1 MAAITQSLFFFSRY
15 GLSLTLL
22 FWLAVVPSEV
32 IGLYVRHTLP
42 MGNEL
47 QAAMVEL
54 MVSGLVD
61 PLVTGAGIFFIAS
74 RDQGGHLSLY
84 ESYLKS
90 IGRYLP
96 LVTGYFVTVV
106 IVLFGLSLYL
116 IPGFYLLYKL
126 MFVEFRVALKQE
138 PPLVAIMAS
147 FNQTRDQYS
156 LLLSPFVLLLAIG
169 WLSRQLSD
177 YLLMDSRNDLLPRVV
192 AAAVEAPLTAFAVV
206 IGFRLFT
213 LTSRSQS

>member
-1 MAAITQSLFFFSRY
+1 M
-15 GLSLTLL
+15 
-22 FWLAVVPSEV
+22 
-32 IGLYVRHTLP
+32 IGLYIRHLLSI
-42 MGNEL
+42 GNEP
-47 QAAMVEL
+47 QEAMFEL
-54 MVSGLVD
+54 MVSVLVD
-61 PLVTGAGIFFIAS
+61 PLVTGAAIFFIAS
-74 RDQGGHLSLY
+74 RDQGDRLSLY

-90 IGRYLP
+90 IGCYFP

-116 IPGFYLLYKL
+116 IPGCYLLYKL

-156 LLLSPFVLLLAIG
+156 LLLSPFLLLLAIG
-169 WLSRQLSD
+169 WLSRLLGD
-177 YLLMDSRNDLLPRVV
+177 YLLMDSRNDLLPRIV
-192 AAAVEAPLTAFAVV
+192 AAAVEAPLTALAVV
-206 IGFRLFT
+206 IGFRLFS

>member
-1 MAAITQSLFFFSRY
+1 M
-15 GLSLTLL
+15 
-22 FWLAVVPSEV
+22 
-32 IGLYVRHTLP
+32 IGLYVRHMLP

-47 QAAMVEL
+47 QEAMVEL
-54 MVSGLVD
+54 MVSVLVD
-61 PLVTGAGIFFIAS
+61 PLVTGAAIFFIAS

-90 IGRYLP
+90 IGCYLP
-96 LVTGYFVTVV
+96 LVTGYSVTVV

-116 IPGFYLLYKL
+116 IPGAYLLYKL

-147 FNQTRDQYS
+147 FKQTRDQYS

-169 WLSRQLSD
+169 WLSRLLSD
-177 YLLMDSRNDLLPRVV
+177 YLLMDSRNDLLPRI
-192 AAAVEAPLTAFAVV
+192 AVSAMEAPLIALAVV
-206 IGFRLFT
+206 IGYRLFS

>member
-1 MAAITQSLFFFSRY
+1 MVAITQSLFFFSRY
-15 GLSLTLL
+15 GLSLTFL
-22 FWLAVVPSEV
+22 FWLAVVPSEM
-32 IGLYVRHTLP
+32 IGLYVRHMLP

-47 QAAMVEL
+47 QEAMVEL
-54 MVSGLVD
+54 MVSVLVD
-61 PLVTGAGIFFIAS
+61 PLVTGAAIFFIAS

-90 IGRYLP
+90 IGCYLP
-96 LVTGYFVTVV
+96 LVTGYSVTVV

-116 IPGFYLLYKL
+116 IPGAYLLYKL

-147 FNQTRDQYS
+147 FKQTRDQYS

-169 WLSRQLSD
+169 WLSRLLSD
-177 YLLMDSRNDLLPRVV
+177 YLLMDSRNDLLPRI
-192 AAAVEAPLTAFAVV
+192 AVSAMEAPLIALAVV
-206 IGFRLFT
+206 IGYRLFS